1 MQGPQADRRWRRV
14 TTPGWIAAHALALAF
29 VTACLLLG
37 RWQIGRA
44 AEGNVLSYGY
54 AIQWPAFAAFAVW
67 VWISELRKALR
78 SGPTADGEPG
88 GADPGGAE
96 PGAAVAGRADE
107 TVRSPAAQSSAPRSR
122 PRRPRNE
129 AAYDDSDDPALAA
142 YNHYLAWLNA
152 HPHASPADYPGPPT
166 RKELTS

>member
-1 MQGPQADRRWRRV
+1 M
-14 TTPGWIAAHALALAF
+14 AHGLALVF

-44 AEGNVLSYGY
+44 AEGNLLSYGY

-67 VWISELRKALR
+67 VWIAEMRKALR
-78 SGPTADGEPG
+78 NAEAADGQSDSAAPGPDAAAPDAPAPTAP
-88 GADPGGAE
+88 APTPSAQ
-96 PGAAVAGRADE
+96 
-107 TVRSPAAQSSAPRSR
+107 TVRSQPAWAR
-122 PRRPRNE
+122 RRPRNE

-152 HPHASPADYPGPPT
+152 HPHASPADYPGPPV
-166 RKELTS
+166 RKEFTS

>member
-1 MQGPQADRRWRRV
+1 MHGLRADRRWRRV
-14 TTPGWIAAHALALAF
+14 ATPGWIAAHALALAF

-44 AEGNVLSYGY
+44 AEGNLLSYGY
-54 AIQWPAFAAFAVW
+54 AVQWPAFAAFAVW
-67 VWISELRKALR
+67 VWISEMRKTLRQ
-78 SGPTADGEPG
+78 SGPAAADAP
-88 GADPGGAE
+88 DGAE
-96 PGAAVAGRADE
+96 PDTSDQ
-107 TVRSPAAQSSAPRSR
+107 TVRSQPPPSR

-152 HPHASPADYPGPPT
+152 HPNATPADYPGPPA